1 LLLLAGYPTQLVI
14 SWILGIIDLGMTKTE
29 LAVNTN
35 RAPAEISQFIHD
47 FSTNSFFDFGVKI
60 ECFSKNQ
67 SRGGWE
73 RRTDSAPCIASRR
86 LDVDA
91 LERGDAPDLAVG
103 YRVHRKG

>member
-35 RAPAEISQFIHD
+35 RAPAEISQFIHLAPIR
-47 FSTNSFFDFGVKI
+47 SFDFGVKI